1 MSLQEITGDLNL
13 GQDIALSFIL
23 NGQTIPADSVGLV
36 MKFNAKLNVTKI
48 KAKPVSHKSRPRIR
62 HTKNGYT
69 GSIRIGRIN
78 GSVNDLIS
86 KLSGDTDA
94 NDNMPRWDLPV
105 TIRNRDG
112 STNDYLFKN
121 CNLGDADFGD
131 YEADKYVELEIPF
144 ECESMKPVTAPT
156 L

>member
-13 GQDIALSFIL
+13 GQDMAASFIFA
-23 NGQTIPADSVGLV
+23 GKTIPADSVGLV
-36 MKFNAKLNVTKI
+36 MKFSAKMNVVKI
-48 KAKPVSHKSRPRIR
+48 KAKPISHKSRPRIR

-69 GSIRIGRIN
+69 GTIKIGRID

-86 KLSGDTDA
+86 QLSGDNNE
-94 NDNMPRWDLPV
+94 NDDMPKFDLPV
-105 TIRNRDG
+105 TIKNRNG
-112 STNDYLFKN
+112 TTNDYLFKN
-121 CNLGDADFGD
+121 CNLGDVDFGD

-156 L
+156 I